1 MPTPEAGRQGEKKS
15 KWLCKANK
23 CILFFNV
30 KKKNNPHTIL
40 KKEWF
45 SGCRKMIE
53 TEESADSLSEEA
65 CSAPLSSSAVHRYGP
80 DQIF

>member
-1 MPTPEAGRQGEKKS
+1 M
-15 KWLCKANK
+15 
-23 CILFFNV
+23 
-30 KKKNNPHTIL
+30 KKNNPHTIL

-45 SGCRKMIE
+45 SGCRKE

-65 CSAPLSSSAVHRYGP
+65 CAALLSASAVHRYGP